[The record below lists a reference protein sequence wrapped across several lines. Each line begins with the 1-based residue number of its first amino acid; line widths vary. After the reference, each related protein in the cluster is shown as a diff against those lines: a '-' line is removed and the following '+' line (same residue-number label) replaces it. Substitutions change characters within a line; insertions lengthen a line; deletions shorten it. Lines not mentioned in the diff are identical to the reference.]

1 MGSTSAIRR
10 RQNPPVAAATPR
22 RALVDSIEQPTP
34 APTRRGGA
42 AVRWSGSAVL
52 GRQLSQ
58 LLAALVLARVLGPD
72 DYGVI
77 SAATVYATLTTLLLD
92 QGLAAAVVQRPVISR
107 SLPGAVATVNLLT
120 AALLATVTWFAAPAV
135 AAFFSAP
142 ELTGLLQ
149 ILGLGLLLKGIAVT
163 PRALQQRQLGF
174 KTIGVAD
181 IGGGV
186 IGALAGITAVL
197 LGAGIWSMAV
207 QVLVTDA
214 IIAAGLIA
222 FTRGYPPNL
231 HLQELRSIL
240 PFSVRIF
247 SSNALAFLSRNADN
261 VMVGR
266 FLGVK
271 SLSLYSMAY
280 RVLVIPVQMVGQT
293 MNRVAFPTFSR
304 LADQRERLAEGLL
317 KTTELLAFAAVPVM
331 SLVAVAAPELV
342 AIVLGQAWAAAAP
355 VLTILAIAGA
365 RETVFSVTHSLMRAL
380 GRGKLI
386 LRYEL
391 LATGCQVSGIV
402 VGLQFGVTG
411 VALGLTAAGFLL
423 VPVLLVIQRRL
434 TGVKIS
440 SQLLR
445 IAAPGYL
452 LIRWLDAGMFF
463 TLLVGSGAYILVALA
478 CLLVA
483 HRPALRRAL
492 GGGKEIFGGRS
503 AAQGSVTSTNQPRRK
518 TPA

>member
-1 MGSTSAIRR
+1 
-10 RQNPPVAAATPR
+10 
-22 RALVDSIEQPTP
+22 
-34 APTRRGGA
+34 
-42 AVRWSGSAVL
+42 VL

-58 LLAALVLARVLGPD
+58 LLAALVMARVLGPG

-77 SAATVYATLTTLLLD
+77 SAATVYVTLTMLLLD

-107 SLPGAVATVNLLT
+107 YLPGAVATLNLLT

-135 AAFFSAP
+135 ADFFSAP

-174 KTIGVAD
+174 RTIGIAD
-181 IGGGV
+181 ICGGV
-186 IGALAGITAVL
+186 TGALAGVTAVL
-197 LGAGIWSMAV
+197 LGANIWSMAI

-214 IIAAGLIA
+214 VIAAGLIA
-222 FTRGYPPNL
+222 FTRGCAPNL
-231 HLQELRSIL
+231 QLEEVKSIL

-261 VMVGR
+261 VLVGR
-266 FLGVK
+266 FLGVN

-280 RVLVIPVQMVGQT
+280 RVLVIPVQMLGQT
-293 MNRVAFPTFSR
+293 LNRVAFPIFSR
-304 LADQRERLAEGLL
+304 LADQRERLAASLL
-317 KTTELLAFAAVPVM
+317 KTTELLAFAAVPAM

-342 AIVLGQAWAAAAP
+342 GLVLGQAWIATAP

-365 RETVFSVTHSLMRAL
+365 RETVFNVTGSLMRAQ

-386 LRYEL
+386 FRYEV
-391 LATGCQVSGIV
+391 LATVSQLGGIV
-402 VGLQFGVTG
+402 IGLQFGLVG

-423 VPVLLVIQRRL
+423 TPVLLVIQRHL
-434 TGVKIS
+434 CGVKIS

-445 IAAPGYL
+445 MAAPVHCSLWGVVAYL
-452 LIRWLDAGMFF
+452 LVRWFGGAPLF
-463 TLLVGSGAYILVALA
+463 TLLIGSGAFMLSALA
-478 CLLVA
+478 CLLLL

-492 GGGKEIFGGRS
+492 AGGREIIGRS
-503 AAQGSVTSTNQPRRK
+503 PMVGSVASADLSSPRRK
-518 TPA
+518 TAA